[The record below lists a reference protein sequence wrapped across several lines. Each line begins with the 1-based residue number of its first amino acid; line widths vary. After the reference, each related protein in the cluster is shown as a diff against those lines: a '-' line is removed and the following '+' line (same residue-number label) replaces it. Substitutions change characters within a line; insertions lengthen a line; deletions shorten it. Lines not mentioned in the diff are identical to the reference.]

1 MIKEVNEEFVL
12 KEIALVAYRIAV
24 HKLIKSFS
32 SIQFDHMSRGYKKHA
47 DALATLPSKLI
58 FLQGSWREE
67 EERTLRA
74 TVAVLV
80 AINSFSEHY

>member
-1 MIKEVNEEFVL
+1 MGNHRLRAQRDSRLMIKEVNEEFVL

-47 DALATLPSKLI
+47 DALAT
-58 FLQGSWREE
+58 FLQS
-67 EERTLRA
+67 
-74 TVAVLV
+74 
-80 AINSFSEHY
+80 